1 MKDTKIGNLPSE
13 RDDRIEFFIDLLK
26 THGCLF
32 KYIPEQHNNE
42 SIPKLTN
49 EELSTLY
56 DQVQSIIDI
65 GNKHRNQPNT
75 NSNKSTNV
83 AFDNP
88 EKSSEP
94 LCRSTRTR
102 RPVHTTPQYFHS
114 CYF

>member
-75 NSNKSTNV
+75 N
-83 AFDNP
+83 
-88 EKSSEP
+88 
-94 LCRSTRTR
+94 
-102 RPVHTTPQYFHS
+102 YIII
-114 CYF
+114 